1 MKKFFKG
8 IGEKFRNPLK
18 QGNFI
23 PVVDRDSRYIGLKD
37 YARMYIRAIDRYNA
51 YDCGSPDIETKKQ
64 ELCDDD
70 IKKINKYNSDKQ
82 KSRHYL
88 SNSCLKNKI
97 STSRI

>member
-23 PVVDRDSRYIGLKD
+23 PVVDRDTRYIGLKD

-51 YDCGSPDIETKKQ
+51 YDCGSSNIEKKKQ

-70 IKKINKYNSDKQ
+70 IKKINKYN
-82 KSRHYL
+82 
-88 SNSCLKNKI
+88 
-97 STSRI
+97 